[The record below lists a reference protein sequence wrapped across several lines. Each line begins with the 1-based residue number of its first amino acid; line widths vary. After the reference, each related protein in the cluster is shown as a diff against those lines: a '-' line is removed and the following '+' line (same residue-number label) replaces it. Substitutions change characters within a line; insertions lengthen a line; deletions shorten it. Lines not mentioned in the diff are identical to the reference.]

1 MDSVAGWDRARIGI
15 KVALGLVGASVTV
28 GLAACSSGSS
38 TSSGTPTTT
47 VPPAATAPSRAGHG
61 PDLMGT
67 ITAESGSSWTVN
79 ATNGTAYTVTIT
91 PQTQFGTRR
100 APSTAQQ
107 FPIGSTVH
115 VSGAANGN
123 TITAN
128 RITAPRTR
136 KSASAAPTSPPG

>member
-1 MDSVAGWDRARIGI
+1 MDSVAGWDRAWIGI
-15 KVALGLVGASVTV
+15 KVALGLVEPRSRWAWRPAPADRAPR
-28 GLAACSSGSS
+28 AAPRRRQCHLRR
-38 TSSGTPTTT
+38 PR
-47 VPPAATAPSRAGHG
+47 RAGPGHG
-61 PDLMGT
+61 PGLMGT
-67 ITAESGSSWTVN
+67 ITTESGSSWTVN

-128 RITAPRTR
+128 RITAPKAR